1 MLGFLLVPGIPG
13 IITQSPPL
21 FMSNCSPATVGVDVA
36 GIFFTQTI
44 NHLSYIDIPNKTKFF
59 SVQLGKTLALT
70 FLRIY
75 AFLIEYV

>member
-1 MLGFLLVPGIPG
+1 
-13 IITQSPPL
+13 
-21 FMSNCSPATVGVDVA
+21 MSTEYKEIVRLWIFRQKLPEEFTVMSESQMTKSKKVR
-36 GIFFTQTI
+36 
-44 NHLSYIDIPNKTKFF
+44 NKTKFF